1 LIRRAREHRNENWY
15 FHVWTKRFASLAA
28 GSRVCAAAM
37 VEREVRNIADFRSK
51 KDSRPD
57 TMLAPSEPD
66 AETLHPHPPH
76 PETEEEDLHEQPR
89 AAKRGRWRWLIY
101 LLLLAL
107 IGFGAWRFLA
117 PKTQNQPHT
126 QAEAQPVGA
135 AKVATGDIDQT
146 LSGLGTVTPL
156 ATITVQ
162 TQINGQLTEVGF
174 KEGQMVQ
181 KGDFLAQIDPRP
193 YQAALDLAEGQLAH
207 DQGLLDQA
215 ESDLQ
220 RYTTLSRQD
229 SIAQQQ
235 VADQKFLVQQ
245 DKGLVQQDQA
255 NIETAKLNLVYC
267 HIVAPVTGRVGLR
280 LVDPGNYVQ
289 TGSPTG
295 LVVLTEVEPISIV
308 FVLPEDA
315 IPDVWREVRSG
326 KTLTVTAYN
335 RTDNKLIATGALES
349 VDNEIDTTTGTVKL
363 RATFPNTD
371 EALFPNQFVNARL
384 LVRKIAGATIAP
396 VAAIQQGAPGTFVF
410 LIKPDGGTV
419 GVAKVATG
427 VTEGDQIQIESGL
440 KAGDSVVVDGAD
452 RLRDGSKVRV
462 SADQSN
468 AAPNLNDGPGAPP
481 GQQPDNGK
489 SVPPALRATPET
501 GHGSTS
507 QTGAGSTPQSGAG
520 PTPQSGAG
528 STSKS
533 GAGSASQSGAGSNNG
548 P

>member
-1 LIRRAREHRNENWY
+1 
-15 FHVWTKRFASLAA
+15 
-28 GSRVCAAAM
+28 
-37 VEREVRNIADFRSK
+37 
-51 KDSRPD
+51 
-57 TMLAPSEPD
+57 
-66 AETLHPHPPH
+66 
-76 PETEEEDLHEQPR
+76 
-89 AAKRGRWRWLIY
+89 
-101 LLLLAL
+101 
-107 IGFGAWRFLA
+107 
-117 PKTQNQPHT
+117 
-126 QAEAQPVGA
+126 
-135 AKVATGDIDQT
+135 
-146 LSGLGTVTPL
+146 
-156 ATITVQ
+156 
-162 TQINGQLTEVGF
+162 
-174 KEGQMVQ
+174 
-181 KGDFLAQIDPRP
+181 
-193 YQAALDLAEGQLAH
+193 
-207 DQGLLDQA
+207 
-215 ESDLQ
+215 
-220 RYTTLSRQD
+220 
-229 SIAQQQ
+229 
-235 VADQKFLVQQ
+235 
-245 DKGLVQQDQA
+245 
-255 NIETAKLNLVYC
+255 
-267 HIVAPVTGRVGLR
+267 
-280 LVDPGNYVQ
+280 
-289 TGSPTG
+289 
-295 LVVLTEVEPISIV
+295 
-308 FVLPEDA
+308 VLPEDA